1 LFVLQR
7 NDQLLSSANLKN
19 VTVLQSRR
27 QDNSLVGLKV
37 AVIGEQAYALRLKTP
52 STPPTTPTP
61 NPHPQ
66 THARGLRYCCT
77 NLDVGSGVNC
87 LMAAAN
93 HVILGYQRRFHP
105 LSVPRG
111 RARTHG
117 DCAVCHEVTHTPP
130 PTLLLLLLKGAAAAD
145 AAAAVCL
152 LLLLLLIA
160 CCCCC
165 MWQQVQCL
173 LFW

>member
-1 LFVLQR
+1 MLQR

-37 AVIGEQAYALRLKTP
+37 AVIDVQAYALRLKTP

-66 THARGLRYCCT
+66 THARGLRYCCPT
-77 NLDVGSGVNC
+77 HLDVGSGVNC

-93 HVILGYQRRFHP
+93 HVILGCSDGFIRFLYHEGARAHTET
-105 LSVPRG
+105 VPFATR
-111 RARTHG
+111 
-117 DCAVCHEVTHTPP
+117 
-130 PTLLLLLLKGAAAAD
+130 
-145 AAAAVCL
+145 
-152 LLLLLLIA
+152 
-160 CCCCC
+160 
-165 MWQQVQCL
+165 
-173 LFW
+173 